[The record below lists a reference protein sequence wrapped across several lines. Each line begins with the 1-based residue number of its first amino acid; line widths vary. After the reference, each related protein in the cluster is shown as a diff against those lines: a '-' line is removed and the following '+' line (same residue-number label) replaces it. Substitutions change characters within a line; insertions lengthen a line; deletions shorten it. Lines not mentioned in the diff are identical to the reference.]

1 MDQTSTQVVCMGELL
16 IDFFCKETNTKLVE
30 GKNFEKQAG
39 GAPANVCATIS
50 TLGGS
55 ASFIGKVGGDP
66 FGHFLKNTLRESNV
80 NTSMLVYDHVH
91 PTTMAFVS
99 LTSDGERDF
108 VFNRGADAYLE
119 ENEINENLVN
129 QASILHFGSATALLS
144 EPFLST
150 YLKSIKNGKERNQF
164 ISFDPNFRI
173 DLWKEE
179 MNLFIKRVQG
189 CLPYVD
195 FLKVSE
201 EELSILTNAIT
212 RKEAVSELHR
222 FGVKLIAVT
231 LGEEGTYLSNGEQAK
246 VVPSTSIQSIDS
258 TGAGDA
264 FVGAMLYQMAKS
276 TDFTRL
282 LNDFDC
288 LEEMTLFSNK
298 VGALVCTKVGA
309 IAAIPTLEEVHTIA

>member
-1 MDQTSTQVVCMGELL
+1 MGELL
-16 IDFFCKETNTKLVE
+16 IDFFCKETDSDLVD

-50 TLGGS
+50 KLGGH
-55 ASFIGKVGGDP
+55 ASFIGKVGNDP
-66 FGHFLKNTLRESNV
+66 FGYFLKNTLLQLKV
-80 NTSMLVYDHVH
+80 DTSMLIYDHVH

-119 ENEINENLVN
+119 ENEIDGNLVAN
-129 QASILHFGSATALLS
+129 ASILHFGSATALLS

-150 YLKSIKNGKERNQF
+150 YMNSMRKGKEQHQF
-164 ISFDPNFRI
+164 ISFDPNFRK
-173 DLWKEE
+173 DLWKED
-179 MNLFIKRVQG
+179 MNSFIKRVRE

-201 EELSILTNAIT
+201 EELFILTDTAT
-212 RKEAVSELHR
+212 HEDAVNNLHSL
-222 FGVKLIAVT
+222 GAKIIAVT
-231 LGEEGTYLSNGEQAK
+231 LGEKGTYLSNGTHAK
-246 VVPSTSIQSIDS
+246 VVSSTPIQAIDS

-264 FVGAMLYQMAKS
+264 FVGAMLYQIAQRNEY
-276 TDFTRL
+276 TRL
-282 LNDFDC
+282 IKDFKW

-309 IAAIPTLEEVHTIA
+309 ITAIPTLEEVMEM